1 MTDHFRA
8 GMAAGAARSA
18 PGTGL
23 APSQRGDDARARR
36 LPGAAAAIA
45 IALACGQ
52 AGAQDAATATSAADF
67 GGMDQLIAAAQAEG
81 QLNVIALPPDWAN
94 YGKMIE
100 TFAEKYGIEVNSAQ
114 PDASSQDEINA
125 ANQLRGQDRAPDVF
139 DLGGAVALRNTDL
152 FAPYKVA
159 TWDDIPDELKAPDGL
174 WVSDYGG
181 YMSIGYDAGAVPD
194 VTAVA
199 DLLKPEYR
207 GRVALN
213 GNPTQAAAGFNGV
226 MMAALANGG
235 SADDIAPGV
244 EFFGQLKQAGN
255 FLPVD
260 PTPATIASGQTPVVI
275 DWEYNN
281 VGQGA
286 TLAGQRDWKTVVPDN
301 AIVGAFYVQAI
312 NKDAPHPAAAR
323 LWQEFLYSDEGQNI
337 WLQGFA
343 RPVRLEA
350 MVAAGTADQEAV
362 ALLPEP
368 QGMPVF
374 LTQDQ
379 LAQHQQYLLENWEKA
394 VE

>member
-1 MTDHFRA
+1 MTDHA
-8 GMAAGAARSA
+8 
-18 PGTGL
+18 GTGIRTGATAHWL
-23 APSQRGDDARARR
+23 
-36 LPGAAAAIA
+36 LGAAAITVV
-45 IALACGQ
+45 ALGCGH
-52 AGAQDAATATSAADF
+52 AGAQDAATATSADVF
-67 GGMDQLIAAAQAEG
+67 GGMEGLIAAAQEEG
-81 QLNVIALPPDWAN
+81 ELNVIALPPDWAN
-94 YGKMIE
+94 YGTMIE

-181 YMSIGYDAGAVPD
+181 YMSIGYDAGSVPAPTT
-194 VTAVA
+194 VN

-207 GRVALN
+207 GKVALN

-226 MMAALANGG
+226 MMAAVANGG
-235 SADDIAPGV
+235 SGDDIAPGI
-244 EFFGQLKQAGN
+244 EFFRQLKEAGN

-275 DWEYNN
+275 DWEYLN
-281 VGQGA
+281 VAQTA
-286 TLAGQRDWKTVVPDN
+286 ALAGQRDWKLVVPEG
-301 AIVGAFYVQAI
+301 AAVGAFYVQAI

-343 RPVRLEA
+343 RPVRIDA
-350 MVAAGTADQEAV
+350 MMAAGTVDQAAV
-362 ALLPEP
+362 ANLPEVKGEP
-368 QGMPVF
+368 TF
-374 LTQDQ
+374 LTQEQ
-379 LAQHQQYLLENWEKA
+379 IEKAQQYLLENWEQA

>member
-1 MTDHFRA
+1 
-8 GMAAGAARSA
+8 MAAGVGADPAA
-18 PGTGL
+18 PGTGF
-23 APSQRGDDARARR
+23 ARSQRGDDARAHR
-36 LPGAAAAIA
+36 LLGAAAAIA
-45 IALACGQ
+45 IALACGH
-52 AGAQDAATATSAADF
+52 AGAQDAATATSAGDL

-81 QLNVIALPPDWAN
+81 ELNVIALPPDWAN
-94 YGKMIE
+94 YGAMIE
-100 TFAEKYGIEVNSAQ
+100 TFAAKYGIEVNSAQ

-125 ANQLRGQDRAPDVF
+125 ANQLRGQARAPDVF

-159 TWDDIPDELKAPDGL
+159 TWDDVPDALKDPGGL
-174 WVSDYGG
+174 WISDYGG
-181 YMSIGYDAGAVPD
+181 YMSIGYDAGSVPAVTS
-194 VTAVA
+194 VS
-199 DLLKPEYR
+199 DLLKPEFR
-207 GRVALN
+207 GKVALN

-244 EFFGQLKQAGN
+244 EFFRQLKEAGN

-275 DWEYNN
+275 DWEYLN
-281 VGQGA
+281 VGQRA
-286 TLAGQRDWKTVVPDN
+286 TLEGQKDWQTVVPDG

-350 MVAAGTADQEAV
+350 MIAAGTADQEA
-362 ALLPEP
+362 AAKLPTAE
-368 QGMPVF
+368 GTPVF
-374 LTQDQ
+374 LTQEQ